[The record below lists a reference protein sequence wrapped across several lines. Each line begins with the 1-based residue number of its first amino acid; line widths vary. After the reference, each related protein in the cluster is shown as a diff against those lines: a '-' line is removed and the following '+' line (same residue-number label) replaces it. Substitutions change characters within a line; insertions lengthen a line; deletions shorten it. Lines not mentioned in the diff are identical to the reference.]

1 MLINEVEAKV
11 GLSKKSIRYYEDNGL
26 LTISRNSDN
35 DYRVYTEADILLLK
49 RIKFLRELGVPI
61 KELQAIKN
69 NTLSLKD
76 CLEDRIH
83 KIDAEME
90 NYTTVKSMCEEIIKN
105 NDEFDSIDI
114 TKYFQNVN
122 ILNKEGF
129 TLRDVRTNKSKKIIG
144 AIVSSLIF
152 SSILIFVIA
161 LISYFQF
168 TEADKLSWISYGILV
183 GIIGL
188 PLLAIVYNLV
198 SRIKEILGGEEDEA
212 SKY

>member
-1 MLINEVEAKV
+1 
-11 GLSKKSIRYYEDNGL
+11 
-26 LTISRNSDN
+26 
-35 DYRVYTEADILLLK
+35 
-49 RIKFLRELGVPI
+49 
-61 KELQAIKN
+61 
-69 NTLSLKD
+69 
-76 CLEDRIH
+76 
-83 KIDAEME
+83 ME

-168 TEADKLSWISYGILV
+168 TEADKLPWIAYGILV